1 MDYNANL
8 NISSTGK
15 HYDNAPLTI
24 DSEGFK
30 TPAGFIDYADII
42 RFIPNNFRVYIYL
55 LNGTTLTVSMLG
67 HSFDG
72 FCEEFS
78 KCFNARSLDSLFI
91 DEECIMDCASE
102 FQIPATSVSPAEQG
116 RGRISLY
123 PDSVCILPESS
134 QAVRIPLC
142 FAANINLNGYQINIS
157 MRTGELYSFGK
168 MGYDTQP
175 FAERCIKYA
184 GDSVK
189 KRNSLISAITAE
201 APYTQ
206 KGLFRTAEEGK
217 YWLAAYGNN
226 CCAVE
231 LYTDESAATYLY
243 RFSDAQLFSFRLE
256 EAMEAVGSHREIIF
270 LPDDQLREKPLYRM
284 GVHRSEAIR
293 FLRSCSAGRIIH
305 TVSHAEKLADFLNS
319 WP

>member
-1 MDYNANL
+1 MNYNASL
-8 NISSTGK
+8 DISSSGK
-15 HYDNAPLTI
+15 HYDNVALTI
-24 DSEGFK
+24 DTEGIK
-30 TPAGFIDYADII
+30 TPTGFIDYADII
-42 RFIPNNFRVYIYL
+42 RFVSNNHRVYIYL
-55 LNGTTLTVSMLG
+55 LTGATITVSMLG

-72 FCEEFS
+72 FCENLS
-78 KCFNARSLDSLFI
+78 KSFNARSLESLFI
-91 DEECIMDCASE
+91 EEECIMDCTGE
-102 FQIPATSVSPAEQG
+102 FMIPATSVSPAEQG
-116 RGRISLY
+116 RGRIALY

-142 FAANINLNGYQINIS
+142 FAANINLNGYQIMIS
-157 MRTGELYSFGK
+157 MRTGEVYSFGK

-189 KRNSLISAITAE
+189 KRNALLSSITAE
-201 APYTQ
+201 KPYTQ

-226 CCAVE
+226 CAAVE
-231 LYTDESAATYLY
+231 LFTDESAATYLY
-243 RFSDAQLFSFRLE
+243 RFSDTQLFSFRLE

-284 GVHRSEAIR
+284 GVHRSEAVR

-305 TVSHAEKLADFLNS
+305 TANHADKLAEFLNL
-319 WP
+319 